1 MFMFSGDITYLV
13 TTSPQHGYLEIQSI
27 TTDDEYNTKVFDQS
41 RINSMKMFYIQA
53 GVNQSSDYFTFDVTN
68 GIYWLKDLTL
78 KIVIIPEN
86 IYIRTKN
93 IQVEEGKSVKLTAD
107 LMTPFSE
114 YYLGKVVE
122 YKILELPRFGSIKSG
137 KSSKINR
144 FTHKQLEAGVVQ
156 YIHSGSEDHLDMM
169 KLVAYAK
176 NEDKSKE
183 SLAFTL
189 EIEISPVNDE
199 LPRVTI
205 NKGLQMWIG
214 GKSMIK
220 NVDLCKFMII
230 NLAYLISLVSFFSD

>member
-1 MFMFSGDITYLV
+1 MTA
-13 TTSPQHGYLEIQSI
+13 SPQHGYLEIQSI

-41 RINSMKMFYIQA
+41 RINSLKMFYIQA
-53 GVNQSSDYFTFDVTN
+53 GVNQSSDYFMFDVTN
-68 GIYWLKDLTL
+68 GIYWLKDLIL

-86 IYIRTKN
+86 LYIRTQN

-114 YYLGKVVE
+114 FYIGKVIE

-144 FTHKQLEAGVVQ
+144 FTQKQLEAGVVQ
-156 YIHSGSEDHLDMM
+156 YTHSGSEDHFDTM

-176 NEDKSKE
+176 SDDKSKE
-183 SLAFTL
+183 SLPFIL
-189 EIEISPVNDE
+189 SIEVTPVNDE
-199 LPRVTI
+199 FPRMSI

-214 GKSMIK
+214 GKAILKS
-220 NVDLCKFMII
+220 NDLCKF
-230 NLAYLISLVSFFSD
+230 FQ